1 MSLPEAKSVPPAP
14 TPTGLARLA
23 PLTAEFR
30 DPELEQRYRQ
40 DAYPALRTDFR
51 MAVAVGA
58 FFYLSFAIPDYASL
72 GNTPAFWRLFL
83 LRLAI
88 TALAIGLLRWVERRP
103 AWVSNGWAASF
114 IELVAIAGNFVILI
128 TRPGDLAAHAAAMI
142 VILVAVY
149 VFLPNRFLW
158 ALGVALAG
166 TASFLVYLF
175 GWARPDQ
182 TTLISL
188 LGVLLL
194 SNSFGTVAAYRFS
207 QLRRREFAAR
217 EAQRLSNE
225 ALLSEIARRE
235 ALETALTVEKN
246 AAERARDQAEAA
258 SRAKSRFL
266 AAASHDLRQPMHA
279 LSLFAATLVE
289 RLRYPEVRHIA
300 DQMQASII
308 ALTSLFDS
316 LLDISKLDAGAIQA
330 RVVSFRLHDLF
341 DNVRRDFTGKAHH
354 KGIRFQV
361 VDTALVVRSD
371 PLLLERIVRNLAA
384 NAVNY
389 TEQGG
394 VVIGARRRGKLVRI
408 EVWDSG
414 PGIPEEEQQRVF
426 EEFYQIANPERDRSK
441 GLGLG
446 LAIVKRLAELLHH
459 PIDVRSRPGRGA
471 CFAVTVPRG
480 VLRQQAPAEDTAPAP
495 EFLRASAERLVVLIE
510 DERIIR
516 EATQTL
522 LSDWGCKVIAS
533 ASAEEAVAQLAQ
545 SDRTPDLVIA
555 DYRLAGGR
563 TGIDAIHTVQEA
575 VGAPVPAVL
584 ITGDAAADHLKR
596 AREHGYPVLH
606 KPVPPAKLRA
616 LVASIPPRAALKP
629 GDAPAPAG
637 SAAD

>member
-1 MSLPEAKSVPPAP
+1 MTTNVP
-14 TPTGLARLA
+14 LA
-23 PLTAEFR
+23 PQGNDRTAAIGRFTAEFR
-30 DPELEQRYRQ
+30 DRATEQRYREA
-40 DAYPALRTDFR
+40 AYPALRQDLRVT
-51 MAVAVGA
+51 VAVGA
-58 FFYLSFAIPDYASL
+58 FFYLAFGVTDYAALGSSPQFWLLLSL
-72 GNTPAFWRLFL
+72 RMGVTA
-83 LRLAI
+83 
-88 TALAIGLLRWVERRP
+88 TALALLAWVDRRP
-103 AWVSNGWAASF
+103 QLVASGAASTA
-114 IELVAIAGNFVILI
+114 IELLAIAVNFLI
-128 TRPGDLAAHAAAMI
+128 ITARPADLAAHASAMT

-149 VFLPNRFLW
+149 VFLPNRFVL
-158 ALGVALAG
+158 ALAVALVG
-166 TASFLVYLF
+166 TLSFLVYLF
-175 GWARPDQ
+175 GWAHADAS
-182 TTLISL
+182 TVISL
-188 LGVLLL
+188 LAVMLLI
-194 SNSFGTVAAYRFS
+194 NSFGSVAAYRMS
-207 QLRRREFAAR
+207 ELRRREFAALESER
-217 EAQRLSNE
+217 RSKE
-225 ALLSEIARRE
+225 ALLAEIARRE
-235 ALETALTVEKN
+235 SLETALTVEKI

-289 RLRYPEVRHIA
+289 RLRYPEVRNIA

-308 ALTSLFDS
+308 TLTSLFDS
-316 LLDISKLDAGAIQA
+316 LLDISKLDAGTIQA
-330 RVVSFRLHDLF
+330 RVVSFRLQDLL
-341 DNVRRDFTGKAHH
+341 DNVRRDFTGKAVH
-354 KGIRFQV
+354 KGIRFHV
-361 VDTALVVRSD
+361 VDSRVVVRSD

-389 TEQGG
+389 TERGG

-459 PIDVRSRPGRGA
+459 PIDVRSKPGRGA

-480 VLRQQAPAEDTAPAP
+480 VLRQTDAADAGAPAP
-495 EFLRASAERLVVLIE
+495 EFLRASAERVVVLIE

-533 ASAEEAVAQLAQ
+533 ATAEDAVSQLTALG
-545 SDRTPDLVIA
+545 RTPDLIIA

-575 VGAPVPAVL
+575 TGSAVPAVL

-616 LVASIPPRAALKP
+616 LVASIPPRI
-629 GDAPAPAG
+629 
-637 SAAD
+637 SAADFQGEPGQT

>member
-1 MSLPEAKSVPPAP
+1 VRQTAATTPSAAASLD
-14 TPTGLARLA
+14 ARLS
-23 PLTAEFR
+23 PLSAEFA
-30 DPELEQRYRQ
+30 DPELERRYRE
-40 DAYPALRTDFR
+40 AFHPELWTDFR
-51 MAVAVGA
+51 ATVAVGA
-58 FFYLSFAIPDYASL
+58 FFYFAFALADYTSL
-72 GNTPAFWRLFL
+72 GDTATFWRLFL
-83 LRLAI
+83 LRASI
-88 TALAIGLLRWVERRP
+88 TATAILMVF
-103 AWVSNGWAASF
+103 WAARHPVWLSSGYVPSF
-114 IELVAIAGNFVILI
+114 IELLAIAGNFVILLS
-128 TRPGDLAAHAAAMI
+128 RPADLAAHASAMI

-149 VFLPNRFLW
+149 VFVPNRFLP
-158 ALGVALAG
+158 ALGVALVG
-166 TASFLVYLF
+166 TLSFLVYLY
-175 GWARPDQ
+175 GWAQPDRT
-182 TTLISL
+182 TTLSL

-194 SNSFGTVAAYRFS
+194 INSFGAVAAYRFS
-207 QLRRREFAAR
+207 QLRRREFAAL
-217 EAQRLSNE
+217 EAQRLANE
-225 ALLSEIARRE
+225 TLLAEIARRE
-235 ALETALTVEKN
+235 SLETALTVEKI

-316 LLDISKLDAGAIQA
+316 LLDISKLDAGAVQPRI
-330 RVVSFRLHDLF
+330 VSFRLQDLF

-361 VDTALVVRSD
+361 ANTSLVVRSD
-371 PLLLERIVRNLAA
+371 PVLLERIVRNLAA

-389 TEQGG
+389 TQQGG

-414 PGIPEEEQQRVF
+414 PGIPREEQQRVF

-459 PIDVRSRPGRGA
+459 PIEVRSEPGVGS

-480 VLRQQAPAEDTAPAP
+480 VLRQSSAP
-495 EFLRASAERLVVLIE
+495 EETAAVFDALRATGERTVVLIE

-533 ASAEEAVAQLAQ
+533 ASAEEAVSQLSQLGRA
-545 SDRTPDLVIA
+545 PDLIIA

-563 TGIDAIHTVQEA
+563 TGIDAIRTIQEA
-575 VGAPVPAVL
+575 VGKNTPAVL
-584 ITGDAAADHLKR
+584 ITGDAAAEHLKQ

-616 LVASIPPRAALKP
+616 LVASIQPRAEAT
-629 GDAPAPAG
+629 G
-637 SAAD
+637 

>member
-1 MSLPEAKSVPPAP
+1 MALASHSTSSSPTASEAV
-14 TPTGLARLA
+14 RLA

-30 DPELEQRYRQ
+30 DPEMERYYRQ
-40 DAYPALRTDFR
+40 KAYPGLRTDFR

-58 FFYLSFAIPDYASL
+58 FFYLAFAIPDYAAL
-72 GNTPAFWRLFL
+72 GDSPAFWRLFY
-83 LRLAI
+83 LRATI
-88 TALAIGLLRWVERRP
+88 TALAIGLMQWVEHHP
-103 AWVSNGWAASF
+103 AWVTNGWAASF
-114 IELVAIAGNFVILI
+114 IELIAIAGNFVIII
-128 TRPGDLAAHAAAMI
+128 TRPGDLAAHASAMI

-149 VFLPNRFLW
+149 VFLPNRFLL
-158 ALGVALAG
+158 AFGVALVG
-166 TASFLVYLF
+166 TVSFLVYLF
-175 GWARPDQ
+175 GWAQADK

-194 SNSFGTVAAYRFS
+194 INSFGTLAAYRFS
-207 QLRRREFAAR
+207 HLRRREFAAL
-217 EAQRLSNE
+217 EAQRVSNE

-316 LLDISKLDAGAIQA
+316 LLDISKLDAGAIKA
-330 RVVSFRLHDLF
+330 CVVSFRLKDLF
-341 DNVRRDFTGKAHH
+341 DNVRRDFTGKAYH

-480 VLRQQAPAEDTAPAP
+480 VLRQNARTEEAAPAP

-533 ASAEEAVAQLAQ
+533 ASADEAVAQLLQA
-545 SDRTPDLVIA
+545 DRLPDLVIA

-563 TGIDAIHTVQEA
+563 TGIDAIDAVQEA
-575 VGAPVPAVL
+575 VGAAVPAVL
-584 ITGDAAADHLKR
+584 ITGDTAADHLKR

-616 LVASIPPRAALKP
+616 LVASIPPRAPLKP
-629 GDAPAPAG
+629 AGAPVPTE
-637 SAAD
+637 SASD

>member
-1 MSLPEAKSVPPAP
+1 MTPLRPAMTDTPLPSRDTA
-14 TPTGLARLA
+14 TLH
-23 PLTAEFR
+23 PLTAEFA
-30 DPELEQRYRQ
+30 DPETERRYR
-40 DAYPALRTDFR
+40 A
-51 MAVAVGA
+51 AVAADLRADLRIAVMVGA
-58 FFYLSFAIPDYASL
+58 FFYLAFAVTDYAAL
-72 GNTPAFWRLFL
+72 GAGPLFGTL
-83 LRLAI
+83 LAVRMGIVIA
-88 TALAIGLLRWVERRP
+88 ALALLAGAGKKP
-103 AWVSNGWAASF
+103 ALVTSGIAASA
-114 IELVAIAGNFVILI
+114 IELLAIAGNFVVIVS
-128 TRPGDLAAHAAAMI
+128 RPADLAAHASAMT

-149 VFLPNRFLW
+149 VFVPNRFVL
-158 ALGVALAG
+158 ALSVALLG

-175 GWARPDQ
+175 GWAFAD
-182 TTLISL
+182 TSTLLSL
-188 LGVLLL
+188 LAVLLL
-194 SNSFGTVAAYRFS
+194 INGFGSVAAYRLS
-207 QLRRREFAAR
+207 RLRRREFAAL
-217 EAQRLSNE
+217 EAERRSKE
-225 ALLSEIARRE
+225 ALIEEIERRE
-235 ALETALTVEKN
+235 SLEKALTVEKI

-289 RLRYPEVRHIA
+289 RLRYPEVRAIA

-316 LLDISKLDAGAIQA
+316 LLDISKLDAGAVQP
-330 RVVSFRLHDLF
+330 RVVSFRLQDLL
-341 DNVRRDFTGKAHH
+341 DNVRRDFTGKAVH
-354 KGIRFQV
+354 KGIRLQV
-361 VDTALVVRSD
+361 AQSSLVVRSD

-389 TEQGG
+389 TNQGG

-459 PIDVRSRPGRGA
+459 PIDVRSKPGRGA

-480 VLRQQAPAEDTAPAP
+480 VLRQKEATETTASAP
-495 EFLRASAERLVVLIE
+495 EFLRASGERLVVLIE

-533 ASAEEAVAQLAQ
+533 ATAEEAVARLT
-545 SDRTPDLVIA
+545 SLDRTPDLVIA
-555 DYRLAGGR
+555 DYRLAGGK
-563 TGIDAIHTVQEA
+563 TGIEAIHYIQQA
-575 VGAPVPAVL
+575 VGVAVPAVL
-584 ITGDAAADHLKR
+584 ITGDAAADHLKQ

-616 LVASIPPRAALKP
+616 LVASIQPRAV
-629 GDAPAPAG
+629 DA
-637 SAAD
+637 